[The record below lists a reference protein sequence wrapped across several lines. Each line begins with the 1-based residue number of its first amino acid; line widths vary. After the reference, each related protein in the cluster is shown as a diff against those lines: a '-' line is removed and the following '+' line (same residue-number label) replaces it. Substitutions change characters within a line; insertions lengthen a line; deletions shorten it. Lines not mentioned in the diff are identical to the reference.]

1 MRKLVIAAALLST
14 AVATPALARDGA
26 PYLGIDAGLV
36 RPNNLNLRFSNSA
49 TSISDAVVLKHK

>member
-49 TSISDAVVLKHK
+49 TSISDPSF